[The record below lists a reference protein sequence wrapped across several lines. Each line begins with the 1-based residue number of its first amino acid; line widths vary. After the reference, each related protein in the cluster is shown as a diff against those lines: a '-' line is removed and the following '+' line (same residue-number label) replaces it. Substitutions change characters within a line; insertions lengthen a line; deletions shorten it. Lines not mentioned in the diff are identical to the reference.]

1 MQHLNN
7 TKVLTIK
14 VWREAYNKR
23 LQTLKAEK
31 SPTKSKASLFSD
43 LDTLIEAKPKP
54 QLHPHICHLWQY

>member
-43 LDTLIEAKPKP
+43 LDTLI
-54 QLHPHICHLWQY
+54 